1 MNDVVNIWGD
11 AKKELDKSKNYVG
24 LIPENP
30 RYDGF
35 ELMYIKDPFPDGIG
49 GVLDENIY
57 NITLN
62 NSATWSSLA
71 SVYTAIDINIPYD
84 VKIWGIYLNG
94 TIARFYTNSNRTR
107 NIELLYRDTELV
119 RIDTQFPC
127 NIIDVGQIF
136 ININN
141 ATKHKFYRIVFKSNI
156 PIVTSLRKLQLY
168 IYND

>member
-1 MNDVVNIWGD
+1 M
-11 AKKELDKSKNYVG
+11 G

-30 RYDGF
+30 QYSGFTLTYYKDGNQ
-35 ELMYIKDPFPDGIG
+35 
-49 GVLDENIY
+49 DETIY

-62 NSATWSSLA
+62 NSDTWSSLP

-119 RIDTQFPC
+119 RVDNQFPC
-127 NIIDVGQIF
+127 NIIDGSQMF
-136 ININN
+136 ITIDN
-141 ATKHKFYRIVFKSNI
+141 APKHKFYKLVFKSGI